1 MRQYRYSGNIKAGLF
16 ILGLLLVSGLMFY
29 TQTLVKSLREDNREI
44 VKLYAELMAKAVI
57 NESDENLNFIFE
69 NIIKKVQFPIIQS
82 DRDENP
88 QSWRNLPRRVKTPK
102 QVRRFMKTMDAQNTP
117 IVLSFRPSVGEEPII
132 YGMLHY
138 GDSILIR
145 KLMWLPYFEIGAMAV
160 FIFLGFIGFT
170 FIRNSEKRYIW
181 IGMARETAHQL
192 GTPVSALMGWI
203 NWLKTHPEKSED
215 IAEEMETDLFRLE
228 QINERFS
235 KMGSE
240 PELSDI
246 DVSELMDTVFQYLQK
261 RLPTT
266 RKNLELEHKIDK
278 GLQIKANG
286 TLLSWAIENIVKNG
300 IDAIQS
306 DIGKITATV
315 VHRKSGVSI
324 KIRDTGSGI
333 PKKNWKNIFRP
344 GFSTKKRGWGLGL
357 SLTHRIINEIHQGQV
372 SVIDSSELGSTFEI
386 ILPVLNKETE

>member
-1 MRQYRYSGNIKAGLF
+1 
-16 ILGLLLVSGLMFY
+16 
-29 TQTLVKSLREDNREI
+29 
-44 VKLYAELMAKAVI
+44 
-57 NESDENLNFIFE
+57 
-69 NIIKKVQFPIIQS
+69 
-82 DRDENP
+82 
-88 QSWRNLPRRVKTPK
+88 
-102 QVRRFMKTMDAQNTP
+102 
-117 IVLSFRPSVGEEPII
+117 
-132 YGMLHY
+132 
-138 GDSILIR
+138 
-145 KLMWLPYFEIGAMAV
+145 
-160 FIFLGFIGFT
+160 
-170 FIRNSEKRYIW
+170 
-181 IGMARETAHQL
+181 
-192 GTPVSALMGWI
+192 
-203 NWLKTHPEKSED
+203 
-215 IAEEMETDLFRLE
+215 
-228 QINERFS
+228 
-235 KMGSE
+235 
-240 PELSDI
+240 
-246 DVSELMDTVFQYLQK
+246 MDTVFQYLQK

>member
-16 ILGLLLVSGLMFY
+16 LLGLLLVSGLMFY

-88 QSWRNLPRRVKTPK
+88 QSWRNLPRRMKTPK
-102 QVRRFMKTMDAQNTP
+102 QVRRFMKTMDAQNIP
-117 IVLSFRPSVGEEPII
+117 IVLSFRPSAGEEPIV

-170 FIRNSEKRYIW
+170 FIRNSEKRHIW
-181 IGMARETAHQL
+181 VGMARETAHQL

-203 NWLKTHPEKSED
+203 NWLKTHPEKSEE
-215 IAEEMETDLFRLE
+215 IAGEMETDLFRLE

-246 DVSELMDTVFQYLQK
+246 DVSELMDMVFQYLQK

-286 TLLSWAIENIVKNG
+286 ILLSWAIENIVKNG
-300 IDAIQS
+300 IDAIQEET
-306 DIGKITATV
+306 GKITATV
-315 VHRKSGVSI
+315 QKQPHKVSI

-372 SVIDSSELGSTFEI
+372 SVIDSSELGTTFEI
-386 ILPVLNKETE
+386 ILPMTK